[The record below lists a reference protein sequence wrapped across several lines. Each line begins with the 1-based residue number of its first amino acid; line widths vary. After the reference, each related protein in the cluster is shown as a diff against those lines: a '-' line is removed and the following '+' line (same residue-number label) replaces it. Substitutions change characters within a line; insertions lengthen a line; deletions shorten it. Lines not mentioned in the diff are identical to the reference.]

1 MDLSA
6 SPPLGG
12 RTARQVSEPAGT
24 VVRHGGRAGPA
35 LVLLGGVL
43 TVVGFSW
50 DIHWH
55 IVVGPDTFFTAPHLM
70 VYAGCTL
77 AGVTSLVMVLLAT
90 AGQRAGR
97 PVDRAAGGPPVR
109 VFGGVFTAPL
119 GYLISGLGAASFL
132 VYGLLD
138 LWWHTL
144 YGFDAVLDSPP
155 HIALFVSISIT
166 VVGSVVQFAATD
178 RLWGRVGVVVALAVL
193 AFFSPIPAAAFQ
205 SLGLLVDPM
214 MLTMLTMSVVALT
227 LGAGVLRRPGSAL
240 LVAAAI
246 GALQALTWW
255 FSVWATRDYADALG
269 LPFRDAFALAAP
281 PPTLPSLTPM
291 FLVIGA
297 LVVEVVRWRSGT
309 AARPSRRAS
318 VLAGGG
324 AGLLVGA
331 TLPLQ
336 FSLMGALPGPVDV
349 SAMAILGLTGAVAGV
364 LGGFL
369 GRQFTVMLGALAPVA
384 PEPVR

>member
-1 MDLSA
+1 MDISA

-24 VVRHGGRAGPA
+24 VSRTSGRTGPA

-50 DIHWH
+50 DIDWH
-55 IVVGPDTFFTAPHLM
+55 NVVGPDTFFTAPHLM
-70 VYAGCTL
+70 VYSGCAL
-77 AGVTSLVMVLLAT
+77 AGITSLVMVLLAT
-90 AGQRAGR
+90 ADQRAGR
-97 PVDRAAGGPPVR
+97 PVDPTAGGPPVR
-109 VFGGVFTAPL
+109 VFGGLFTAPL

-138 LWWHTL
+138 LSWHTL

-166 VVGSVVQFAATD
+166 VVGSVVQFAAAD
-178 RLWGRVGVVVALAVL
+178 RLWGRVGIVVALAVL
-193 AFFSPIPAAAFQ
+193 AFFSPIPAAAFE
-205 SLGLLVDPM
+205 SLRLPVNM
-214 MLTMLTMSVVALT
+214 MILTMTVVSVAVLT
-227 LGAGVLRRPGSAL
+227 LGAEVLRRPGSAL

-255 FSVWATRDYADALG
+255 FTVLATRGYADALG
-269 LPFRDAFALAAP
+269 LPFRDAFALVTP
-281 PPTLPSLTPM
+281 PPLLPSVTPM
-291 FLVIGA
+291 LLVTGA

-309 AARPSRRAS
+309 AARSSRRAS
-318 VLAGGG
+318 VVAG
-324 AGLLVGA
+324 AGAGFLVGA

-336 FSLMGALPGPVDV
+336 FSLMGVPEPVDV
-349 SAMAILGLTGAVAGV
+349 SVMAVLGLVGAVAGV

-369 GRQFTVMLGALAPVA
+369 GRQFAVMLGAPAPVA
-384 PEPVR
+384 AEPVR

>member
-6 SPPLGG
+6 SPPNRGLPARRISAAADIPIRHSG
-12 RTARQVSEPAGT
+12 RT
-24 VVRHGGRAGPA
+24 GPA
-35 LVLLGGVL
+35 LVLLGGAL

-50 DIHWH
+50 DIDWH
-55 IVVGPDTFFTAPHLM
+55 TVVGPDTFFTAPHLM
-70 VYAGCTL
+70 VYSGCAL
-77 AGVTSLVMVLLAT
+77 AGITSLVMVLLAT
-90 AGQRAGR
+90 AAQRAGR
-97 PVDRAAGGPPVR
+97 PVDPTAGGPPVR
-109 VFGGVFTAPL
+109 VFGGLFTAPL

-138 LWWHTL
+138 LSWHTL

-155 HIALFVSISIT
+155 HIALFVSVSIT
-166 VVGSVVQFAATD
+166 VVGSVIQFAAAD
-178 RLWGRVGVVVALAVL
+178 RLWGRVGIVIALAVL
-193 AFFSPIPAAAFQ
+193 AFFSPIPAAAFA
-205 SLGLLVDPM
+205 SLPLPISPM
-214 MLTMLTMSVVALT
+214 IFTMLAVSVAALT

-255 FSVWATRDYADALG
+255 FTVRATRDYADALG

-281 PPTLPSLTPM
+281 SPLLPSFAPV
-291 FLVIGA
+291 FLVAGA
-297 LVVEVVRWRSGT
+297 LVVEVVRWRT

-318 VLAGGG
+318 VWAGAIAGFLA
-324 AGLLVGA
+324 GA

-336 FSLMGALPGPVDV
+336 YSWMGVMPGPVDV
-349 SAMAILGLTGAVAGV
+349 QAIAVLGLTGAVAGV

-369 GRQFTVMLGALAPVA
+369 GRQFAVMLDALTPVA

>member
-6 SPPLGG
+6 SPPIGG
-12 RTARQVSEPAGT
+12 RTARQTSEHAGT
-24 VVRHGGRAGPA
+24 VIRHSGRTGAA

-50 DIHWH
+50 DIDWH
-55 IVVGPDTFFTAPHLM
+55 TVVGPDTFFTAPHLM

-77 AGVTSLVMVLLAT
+77 AGVTSLVLVLLAT

-97 PVDRAAGGPPVR
+97 PVDRTAGGPPIR
-109 VFGGVFTAPL
+109 VFGGLFTAPL

-138 LWWHTL
+138 LSWHTL

-166 VVGSVVQFAATD
+166 VVGSVVQFAAAD
-178 RLWGRVGVVVALAVL
+178 RLWGRVGIVVALAVL
-193 AFFSPIPAAAFQ
+193 AFFSPIPAAAFA
-205 SLGLLVDPM
+205 SLPLPISPM
-214 MLTMLTMSVVALT
+214 LFTMIAVSVAALT

-240 LVAAAI
+240 LIAAAI

-255 FSVWATRDYADALG
+255 FTVGATRAYADALG
-269 LPFRDAFALAAP
+269 LPFRDAYTLAAP
-281 PPTLPSLTPM
+281 PPLLPSFAPV
-291 FLVIGA
+291 FLVAGA

-318 VLAGGG
+318 VVAGGI
-324 AGLLVGA
+324 AGLLAGA

-336 FSLMGALPGPVDV
+336 FSWMGVLAGPVDV
-349 SAMAILGLTGAVAGV
+349 AAIAVLGLTGAVAGV

-369 GRQFTVMLGALAPVA
+369 GRQFAVMLGALTPVA